1 MRIAIHGRD
10 AHQKST
16 QFIESVIEYLTKQGV
31 EVTMSDKFLQTF
43 HSPRVRSL
51 KIKSFGHD
59 VNLSRVDFFLSIGG
73 DGTLLESVT
82 YVGKSGVPILG
93 INTGRLGFLATIS
106 REGVRSA
113 IDNLLEGNFNT
124 DERTLLHLT
133 SDPKL
138 FEGIPFALNDLT
150 IMKKDSSSMITVHV
164 FVDGE
169 LLNSYW
175 ADGVIVATPTGSTGY
190 SLSCGGPL
198 IYPHSESLVITP
210 VSPHNLAARPIVIS
224 DIRKFRDQLSDRRQ
238 KQEVS
243 CLARFEIRVS
253 KRQREAHRAKG
264 KVQDQAGIASGLYVL
279 QNTKA
284 EVELGIRYQELV
296 DHLYLSPAMR

>member
-16 QFIESVIEYLTKQGV
+16 QFIESVIEYLYKQGV
-31 EVTMSDKFLQTF
+31 EVLLSEKFLQTF
-43 HSPRVRSL
+43 KSPKVRAL
-51 KIKSFGHD
+51 KIKSFATD
-59 VNLSRVDFFLSIGG
+59 VNLSKVNFFLSIGG

-82 YVGKSGVPILG
+82 YVARSGVPILG

-113 IDNLLEGNFNT
+113 IDNLLEGNFKT
-124 DERTLLHLT
+124 DERTLLRLS
-133 SDPKL
+133 SDPPL
-138 FEGIPFALNDLT
+138 FGSTPFALNDLT

-175 ADGVIVATPTGSTGY
+175 ADGIIVATPTGSTGY

-224 DIRKFRDQLSDRRQ
+224 ENSEMSFQIEGRSKKFLVSLDSRYESVNANVRLTVKKEKFKIKLVLLPGYTYFKTLRQKLNWGLDIR
-238 KQEVS
+238 
-243 CLARFEIRVS
+243 
-253 KRQREAHRAKG
+253 
-264 KVQDQAGIASGLYVL
+264 
-279 QNTKA
+279 N
-284 EVELGIRYQELV
+284 
-296 DHLYLSPAMR
+296 